1 MRHLPLFIVTGASG
15 TGKSVTVPII
25 RELLPEFD
33 VFDMDILEHEDG
45 QAATNNWLR
54 IAYSIAQSGR
64 GTVLCGA
71 ITPEKLEE
79 CDCADKFSRIHF
91 LKLHSSEAGREERVQ
106 EMNRDEA
113 MSEEQRSF
121 APWLLSHADTFEE
134 PPVHITVHITIDI
147 GLEPP
152 SKVAERIAQWVRS
165 RWSDDVP
172 AGEQDLV
179 VEPADMADREAVCRM
194 DQSVIGNDSRRD
206 YIAQAIHNGTCI
218 VARSGREVAGF
229 AVYESSFFGNCF
241 IALVIVAPR
250 FRRRGAAR
258 SMIQHI
264 ERRSPTPKLFTSTN
278 ESNIAMQQVCE
289 SLGFVRSGMIDN
301 LDEGDPEI
309 FYYKRAY

>member
-1 MRHLPLFIVTGASG
+1 MRLPLFIVTGASG
-15 TGKSVTVPII
+15 SGKSSTAPII

-33 VFDMDILEHEDG
+33 VFDVDILEHEDG
-45 QAATNNWLR
+45 LAATNNWLR
-54 IAYSIAQSGR
+54 IAYSIAQGGR

-79 CDCADKFSRIHF
+79 CDCADKFSRIH
-91 LKLHSSEAGREERVQ
+91 LLNLHSIEAGREERLQ
-106 EMNRDEA
+106 AMNRDED
-113 MSEEQRSF
+113 MIEEQRSF
-121 APWLLSHADTFEE
+121 APWLLSHGDTFEE
-134 PPVHITVHITIDI
+134 PPMHTHAIDT

-165 RWSDDVP
+165 RWSDDIP

-179 VEPADMADREAVCRM
+179 VEPADMADREAVCRI

-229 AVYESSFFGNCF
+229 AVYENSFFGHCF

-258 SMIQHI
+258 SMIQYI
-264 ERRSPTPKLFTSTN
+264 ERCSPTPKLFTSTN
-278 ESNIAMQQVCE
+278 ESNIAMQRVCE

-309 FYYKRAY
+309 IYYKRAC

>member
-1 MRHLPLFIVTGASG
+1 MRQLPLFIVTGASG
-15 TGKSVTVPII
+15 MGNSAATPII
-25 RELLPEFD
+25 RGLLPEFD
-33 VFDMDILEHEDG
+33 VFDVDILEHEDG

-79 CDCADKFSRIHF
+79 CDCADKFSRIH
-91 LKLHSSEAGREERVQ
+91 LLNLHSSEAGREERLQ
-106 EMNRDEA
+106 AMNRDVA
-113 MSEEQRSF
+113 MIEEQPGF
-121 APWLLSHADTFEE
+121 APWLLSHGDTFEE
-134 PPVHITVHITIDI
+134 PPVHTIDT

-165 RWSDDVP
+165 RWSEDIP

-179 VEPADMADREAVCRM
+179 VEPADMADREAVCRI

-206 YIAQAIHNGTCI
+206 YFAQAIHNGTCI

-229 AVYESSFFGNCF
+229 AVYENSFFGNCF

-258 SMIQHI
+258 SMIQYI

-278 ESNIAMQQVCE
+278 ESNTAMQQVCE

-309 FYYKRAY
+309 IYYKRAY